1 VRPGLAK
8 NVVVHRPQHSGRRPS
23 SLIRS
28 SLVRWLVVWA
38 FLALTTTAAEAQ
50 RRRRKR
56 SRPAP
61 APAPAATAPKPPARG
76 DDARGDD
83 APSPPPP
90 GDDAPAGKPGKA
102 KVFDFTGLDISGRL
116 RAPQL
121 LYFLER
127 ANEELERASLERRSF
142 IPEMMRTLDEEA
154 L

>member
-1 VRPGLAK
+1 MRPGLAK
-8 NVVVHRPQHSGRRPS
+8 NVVVHRPQQSQLS
-23 SLIRS
+23 TLVRS

-56 SRPAP
+56 ARPKPAPVPTAP
-61 APAPAATAPKPPARG
+61 APRPEP
-76 DDARGDD
+76 RGDD
-83 APSPPPP
+83 APDSDTPAPV
-90 GDDAPAGKPGKA
+90 DAAPAAGKPGKA

-142 IPEMMRTLDEEA
+142 IPAMMRTLDEEA

>member
-8 NVVVHRPQHSGRRPS
+8 NVVVHRPQQSRLS
-23 SLIRS
+23 TLVRS

-38 FLALTTTAAEAQ
+38 FLALTTTAADAQ

-56 SRPAP
+56 ARPKPTPVPTAP
-61 APAPAATAPKPPARG
+61 APRPEP
-76 DDARGDD
+76 RGDD
-83 APSPPPP
+83 APDSDTPAPV
-90 GDDAPAGKPGKA
+90 DAAPAAGKPGKA

>member
-8 NVVVHRPQHSGRRPS
+8 NVVVHRPQQSRLS
-23 SLIRS
+23 TLVRS

-38 FLALTTTAAEAQ
+38 FLALTTTAADAQ

-56 SRPAP
+56 ARPKPAPVPTAP
-61 APAPAATAPKPPARG
+61 APRPEP
-76 DDARGDD
+76 RGDD
-83 APSPPPP
+83 APESDTLAPV
-90 GDDAPAGKPGKA
+90 DAAPAAGKPGKA

>member
-1 VRPGLAK
+1 MRPGLAK

-38 FLALTTTAAEAQ
+38 FLVLTTTAAEAQ

-61 APAPAATAPKPPARG
+61 APAPAATAPKP
-76 DDARGDD
+76 DAGGDD

-90 GDDAPAGKPGKA
+90 SDDAPSKPGKA

>member
-23 SLIRS
+23 SLVRS

-61 APAPAATAPKPPARG
+61 APAATAPKPPARG

-83 APSPPPP
+83 APPAPAAS
-90 GDDAPAGKPGKA
+90 DDAPAGKPGKA

>member
-8 NVVVHRPQHSGRRPS
+8 NVVVHRPQQSRLS
-23 SLIRS
+23 TLVRS

-38 FLALTTTAAEAQ
+38 FLALTTTAADAQ

-56 SRPAP
+56 ARPTPAPVPTAP
-61 APAPAATAPKPPARG
+61 APRPEP
-76 DDARGDD
+76 RGDD
-83 APSPPPP
+83 APESDTLAPV
-90 GDDAPAGKPGKA
+90 DAAPAAGKPGKA

>member
-8 NVVVHRPQHSGRRPS
+8 NVVVHRPQQSRLS
-23 SLIRS
+23 TLVRS

-38 FLALTTTAAEAQ
+38 FLALTTTAADAQ

-56 SRPAP
+56 ARPKPAPVPTAP
-61 APAPAATAPKPPARG
+61 APRPEP
-76 DDARGDD
+76 RGDD
-83 APSPPPP
+83 APDSDTPAPV
-90 GDDAPAGKPGKA
+90 DAAPAAGKPGKA

>member
-1 VRPGLAK
+1 
-8 NVVVHRPQHSGRRPS
+8 
-23 SLIRS
+23 
-28 SLVRWLVVWA
+28 VRWLVVWA

-61 APAPAATAPKPPARG
+61 APAPAATAPKPEARG
-76 DDARGDD
+76 DDTR
-83 APSPPPP
+83 
-90 GDDAPAGKPGKA
+90 DAPAPAPAPAAPEAGGKPGKA

>member
-8 NVVVHRPQHSGRRPS
+8 NVVVHRPQYSGRRLS

-56 SRPAP
+56 ARPKPAPVPTAP
-61 APAPAATAPKPPARG
+61 APKPE
-76 DDARGDD
+76 ARGDD
-83 APSPPPP
+83 APDS
-90 GDDAPAGKPGKA
+90 DAPAPAAPEAGGKPGKA

>member
-8 NVVVHRPQHSGRRPS
+8 NVVVHRPQQSRLS
-23 SLIRS
+23 TLVRS

-56 SRPAP
+56 ARPKPAPVPTAP
-61 APAPAATAPKPPARG
+61 APRPEP
-76 DDARGDD
+76 RGDD
-83 APSPPPP
+83 APDSDTPAPV
-90 GDDAPAGKPGKA
+90 DAAPAAGKPGKA